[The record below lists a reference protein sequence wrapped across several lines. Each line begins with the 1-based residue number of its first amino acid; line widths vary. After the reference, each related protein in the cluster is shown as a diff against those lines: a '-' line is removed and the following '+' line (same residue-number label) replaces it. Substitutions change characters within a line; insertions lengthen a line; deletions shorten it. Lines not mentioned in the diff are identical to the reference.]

1 VVAAELGLSLESVRA
16 AKSRVSRAL
25 REAFDRLDEITR

>member
-1 VVAAELGLSLESVRA
+1 VESVRA

-25 REAFDRLDEITR
+25 REEFDRVDEFTG